1 MLQNSLTRLW
11 FLSKGCKQVPP
22 DFIGGKILWAHPD
35 GYFLTAQG
43 HKVLHSY
50 GPAMRAKQTGRGY
63 IAPTMRQFGNK
74 RCHVLMALAFYG
86 PRPIFIGKNGNPY
99 VGEVHHLINDP
110 LDYRPANLLC
120 WLDRPTHREAD
131 RRRCILERE
140 IGDLHQLD
148 YATLR
153 YLQDPR
159 STTQEEFDAL
169 WPLTEQDKV
178 AELKKK
184 IKELIKKKQ
193 N

>member
-1 MLQNSLTRLW
+1 MRCFMLQNSLTRLW

-22 DFIGGKILWAHPD
+22 DIIDGKILWGHPD

-74 RCHVLMALAFYG
+74 RCHLLMALAFYG

-140 IGDLHQLD
+140 IGDLHQLS

-159 STTQEEFDAL
+159 MTTCEEF
-169 WPLTEQDKV
+169 EK
-178 AELKKK
+178 ELK
-184 IKELIKKKQ
+184 IK

>member
-1 MLQNSLTRLW
+1 MIQNSLSRLW

-22 DFIGGKILWAHPD
+22 IFIGGKILWGHND
-35 GYFLTAQG
+35 GYFLTAKG
-43 HKVLHSY
+43 HKVLHAYS
-50 GPAMRAKQTGRGY
+50 PSNRVTHQKRRGY
-63 IAPTMRQFGNK
+63 QNPCMRNFGNK
-74 RCHVLMALAFYG
+74 ACHILMALAFYG
-86 PRPIFIGKNGNPY
+86 SRPIYIGKNGNPY

-110 LDYRPANLLC
+110 LDYKPANLLC

-131 RRRCILERE
+131 RRRRILERE

-159 STTQEEFDAL
+159 STTREEFEEKL
-169 WPLTEQDKV
+169 
-178 AELKKK
+178 K
-184 IKELIKKKQ
+184 IK